1 MDVNNED
8 GLLINEDKLMSQ
20 IIDKV
25 HANNS
30 DFQKSVSS
38 ALAKRTVNDA
48 LKPHKSMDFG
58 ALFEMNKE
66 FQEEDKENHVNQKH
80 VELNKKTKT
89 ESNPKSKKSA
99 KQLTTKNTT
108 KKILK

>member
-1 MDVNNED
+1 
-8 GLLINEDKLMSQ
+8 MSQ

-30 DFQKSVSS
+30 DFHKSVSS

-80 VELNKKTKT
+80 VEFGQNKKTKT
-89 ESNPKSKKSA
+89 ESKPKSKKGA
-99 KQLTTKNTT
+99 KLPTI
-108 KKILK
+108 KKVLK